1 MSETVRCGVLVIS
14 DRCYRKEAVD
24 ESGPCLAQLLRSTKH
39 FSANVLPVVCVED
52 DLRLIQKTVI
62 RFTDVD
68 KVDLLITSG
77 GTGFGVRDC
86 TPEVR
91 IKCSFR
97 LNGSVTL
104 RDFSALISNYYILLH
119 LYTRML
125 LIKLIQISFCR
136 LSDHFS
142 TVKHTE

>member
-86 TPEVR
+86 TPEVI

-97 LNGSVTL
+97 LNGSVT
-104 RDFSALISNYYILLH
+104 
-119 LYTRML
+119 
-125 LIKLIQISFCR
+125 
-136 LSDHFS
+136 
-142 TVKHTE
+142 